1 MSTITVIRRRY
12 HRKLCVKNIQHYR
25 QILTRKIENR
35 IEKEEENDEI
45 TRQHNTLYT
54 VSKSDRFRG
63 ENFPERKF
71 ANTSHSSDPN
81 PKTKHDVALPTNTTR
96 NFPRRISSRS
106 LSRTS
111 PVKASHPATAHL
123 LRVTAP
129 RKNFVHT
136 ESAIP
141 RWGAVW
147 VWARRA
153 NENSCLVYVYH
164 HLTDC
169 VVVLAAPVTCM

>member
-1 MSTITVIRRRY
+1 MMQFKGSIT
-12 HRKLCVKNIQHYR
+12 LC
-25 QILTRKIENR
+25 
-35 IEKEEENDEI
+35 
-45 TRQHNTLYT
+45 TLFRNQT
-54 VSKSDRFRG
+54 VFEG
-63 ENFPERKF
+63 ENCPERKF
-71 ANTSHSSDPN
+71 ANTSHSSDPKT
-81 PKTKHDVALPTNTTR
+81 KTKHDVALPLPTNTTR
-96 NFPRRISSRS
+96 TSRRVSSRS
-106 LSRTS
+106 LSRAR

-153 NENSCLVYVYH
+153 NENSCLVSVYH

-169 VVVLAAPVTCM
+169 VVVHAAPVTCM

>member
-1 MSTITVIRRRY
+1 MMQLQGSITLCTLFRNQTVFEGKTFPSGNLRTQVIEAIRI
-12 HRKLCVKNIQHYR
+12 RKRNMTWHCQ
-25 QILTRKIENR
+25 Q
-35 IEKEEENDEI
+35 
-45 TRQHNTLYT
+45 TLH
-54 VSKSDRFRG
+54 
-63 ENFPERKF
+63 
-71 ANTSHSSDPN
+71 AI
-81 PKTKHDVALPTNTTR
+81 
-96 NFPRRISSRS
+96 PRRISSRS